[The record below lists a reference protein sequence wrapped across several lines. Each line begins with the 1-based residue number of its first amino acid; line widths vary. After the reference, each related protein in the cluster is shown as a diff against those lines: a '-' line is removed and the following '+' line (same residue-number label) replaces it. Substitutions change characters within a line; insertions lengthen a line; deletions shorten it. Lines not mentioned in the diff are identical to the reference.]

1 VALGGDGAMFDIG
14 FQNLSRAL
22 MAGKPIKI
30 MIVDTQ
36 VYSNTGGQACTSG
49 FIGQVADMSPYGASQ
64 HGKSEKRKEISVI
77 GMAHRTSYIAQGALS
92 NTTHLLECFID
103 GLNSRRPALF
113 TMYAVCPPEHG
124 VGDDSAVVQSKMAVE
139 SRAFPL
145 FSYNP
150 DLGVTFSECV
160 SLEGNPALEA
170 DWPSYDLAYV
180 DEQGEKRT
188 MTLPMTFADFALS
201 EGRFA
206 KQFRKAPPETWN
218 DDMVLLGDFL
228 QLAEEEREGKFPFI
242 WSVDKKN
249 RLMRVL
255 VSVEMVRSCEER
267 LQFWHQLK
275 DVAGIGRPQVDEEE
289 IANRVRQELIQ
300 KLSTG
305 FGIVSSDA
313 AQPAAVAATSAAPA
327 AGADGYEAAWI
338 DTPECTACDECMNIN
353 SKIFGYNDQKKAV
366 VLNPTA
372 GTFLDIVKA
381 AEKCTAGVIHPG
393 TPWNMKEANL
403 DKLKARAAKFN

>member
-1 VALGGDGAMFDIG
+1 MGGDGAMFDIG

-22 MAGKPIKI
+22 MSGKPVKI
-30 MIVDTQ
+30 LIVDTQ

-77 GMAHRTSYIAQGALS
+77 GMAHRTSFVAQVAQG
-92 NTTHLLECFID
+92 NITHMLESFID
-103 GLNSRRPALF
+103 GLNTRRPALF
-113 TMYAVCPPEHG
+113 NAYAVCPPEHG
-124 VGDDSAVVQSKMAVE
+124 VGDNSAVARSKMAME
-139 SRAFPL
+139 ARAFPL
-145 FSYNP
+145 FRYNP

-160 SLEGNPALEA
+160 TLEGNPALDV
-170 DWPSYDLAYV
+170 DWPTYDLAYV
-180 DEQGEKRT
+180 DEKGDKKT
-188 MTLPMTFADFALS
+188 MTLPMTFADFALG

-206 KQFRKAPPETWN
+206 KQFKKAPPETWN

-228 QLAEEEREGKFPFI
+228 GMSEDEREGKFPFI

-255 VSVEMVRSCEER
+255 TSVEMVRSCEER
-267 LQFWHQLK
+267 MQFWHQLK
-275 DVAGIGRPQVDEEE
+275 DLAGLNRAEAGAVDETA

-300 KLSTG
+300 KLSSGMSITA
-305 FGIVSSDA
+305 SDA
-313 AQPAAVAATSAAPA
+313 APVAVATPVAAVAA
-327 AGADGYEAAWI
+327 GGHEAVWI
-338 DTPECTACDECMNIN
+338 DSPECTACDECMNIN
-353 SKIFGYNDQKKAV
+353 AKIFGYNDQKKAV
-366 VLNPTA
+366 VLNATA
-372 GTFLDIVKA
+372 GTFLDVVKA

-403 DKLKARAAKFN
+403 EKLKQRAAKFN